1 MSAFMLDTSCM
12 VAAVCTWH
20 EFHQQACAEIERR
33 LQAGQEMIAAAPA
46 LVEAYAV
53 LTRLPPPHRLRSKDA
68 FELLRANFINGAKVA
83 ALSSRSY
90 LALTRWASENEVVGG
105 RIYDSVIAACASA
118 GQADALVTFND
129 SDFLSLKQKGLEIV
143 RP

>member
-1 MSAFMLDTSCM
+1 
-12 VAAVCTWH
+12 
-20 EFHQQACAEIERR
+20 
-33 LQAGQEMIAAAPA
+33 MIAAAPA